1 MPSNTTGF
9 IGFPDVKMKPVVI
22 PEHFFTELLPQIDD
36 LAELK
41 LTLHCFWLLN
51 AQEGELR
58 YLRGEDLRQDATL
71 VQSLL
76 LDNDLR
82 TPDEVVDQALQRAVA
97 RNTLLKLEIETDLAG
112 GEGNG
117 AKDTANTPTPQPQI
131 VQLRLE
137 RVQSSRA
144 HDEVQKPKTKI
155 DDWYF
160 INTVKGRQTLA
171 LIRQGEWKELQ
182 QAIPEEA
189 RLRVQRPNIFVLYEQ
204 NVGLMTP
211 MIADQLRDLEKS
223 YPPDWV
229 HEAFEIAVSRNKRHL
244 RYIQNI
250 LRRWETE
257 GKDVKRHEESGRD
270 SEARGRGSY
279 LPDDLTDVIIR

>member
-189 RLRVQRPNIFVLYEQ
+189 RLRVQRPNIF
-204 NVGLMTP
+204 GL
-211 MIADQLRDLEKS
+211 
-223 YPPDWV
+223 
-229 HEAFEIAVSRNKRHL
+229 
-244 RYIQNI
+244 
-250 LRRWETE
+250 
-257 GKDVKRHEESGRD
+257 
-270 SEARGRGSY
+270 
-279 LPDDLTDVIIR
+279 